1 MVKRE
6 TERKVRWASAWSPG
20 LEGEH
25 IRVERRDRSLRDLGL
40 EGLWA
45 KASVSSCASVFQMM
59 SVLMNTIVFED
70 CRNQWSVSRPLLG
83 LILLHE
89 KVSVVAG
96 RPSEQAVTGR
106 GGAAHQARQ

>member
-1 MVKRE
+1 M
-6 TERKVRWASAWSPG
+6 
-20 LEGEH
+20 
-25 IRVERRDRSLRDLGL
+25 RDLGL

-45 KASVSSCASVFQMM
+45 EAPVSSCASVFQMM

-89 KVSVVAG
+89 KVSVLQG
-96 RPSEQAVTGR
+96 GCRSRRSLGGEELRTG
-106 GGAAHQARQ
+106 ARQ